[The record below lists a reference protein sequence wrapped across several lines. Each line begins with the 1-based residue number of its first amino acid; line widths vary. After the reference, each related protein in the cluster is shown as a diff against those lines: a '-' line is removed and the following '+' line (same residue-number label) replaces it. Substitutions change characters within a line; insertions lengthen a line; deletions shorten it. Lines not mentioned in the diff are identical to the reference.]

1 MAQIDSQVFDIGY
14 MDRLS
19 RLDTPVHRLDPRA
32 KLLTTLVFVVTVV
45 SFGKYEISA
54 LLPFFL
60 YPVVL
65 AAVGEI
71 PLGYLLKKIA
81 VVSPFAIMLGIFNP
95 FFDREI
101 IAVVGSLELSG
112 GWVSFCTILLRFLL
126 TVSAALV
133 LVAVSGFNEVCRAL
147 EQLGAPRV
155 FVVQLMFLY
164 RYLFVLTDEAVRMF
178 RARAL
183 RTFGTRGS
191 SMKVWGSMLGQLLL
205 RTLDRAQRIHLA
217 MLCRGF
223 TGEIRTG
230 KTSRFGRKEVAFLLG
245 WSAFFLLARLYN
257 LPQTIGI
264 TITELF
270 S

>member
-95 FFDREI
+95 FFDRGNHHRSRFPGTFRGVDFFLHDPV
-101 IAVVGSLELSG
+101 AFPAHRGRGLDSG
-112 GWVSFCTILLRFLL
+112 GRIRVQRSLPRFRK
-126 TVSAALV
+126 A
-133 LVAVSGFNEVCRAL
+133 GR
-147 EQLGAPRV
+147 APRV
-155 FVVQLMFLY
+155 RCTADVFVPLPV
-164 RYLFVLTDEAVRMF
+164 RTDR
-178 RARAL
+178 
-183 RTFGTRGS
+183 
-191 SMKVWGSMLGQLLL
+191 
-205 RTLDRAQRIHLA
+205 
-217 MLCRGF
+217 
-223 TGEIRTG
+223 
-230 KTSRFGRKEVAFLLG
+230 
-245 WSAFFLLARLYN
+245 
-257 LPQTIGI
+257 
-264 TITELF
+264 
-270 S
+270 